1 MLSSTCPI
9 SLLHSSPIP
18 ALECKRLRAPVKSVE
33 ADMVARAQAGDQD
46 AFSELYWRNKRH
58 VFSIC
63 MRMASDVSVAEDLT
77 RETFLQVHRKL
88 GSFRGDSA
96 FSTWLHRLA
105 VNTVLMYLRKHALPV
120 VSLEYLMENV
130 PEERIGRD
138 FGTRDLKQA
147 GVLDRVALDRA
158 VAVLAPGYRSIF
170 FLHDIEG
177 FHHRE
182 IASKLRCSI
191 GNTKSQL
198 HKARQVLRGALGGQ
212 SYTRVAASRPVA

>member
-1 MLSSTCPI
+1 MLSSTLPI
-9 SLLHSSPIP
+9 SLLQPTPIA
-18 ALECKRLRAPVKSVE
+18 ALECKRLQTPARSGE
-33 ADMVARAQAGDQD
+33 AEIVARARAGDHD
-46 AFSELYWRNKRH
+46 AFSELYWLNKRR

-63 MRMASDVSVAEDLT
+63 MRMASNTSVAEDLT
-77 RETFLQVHRKL
+77 QEIFLQVHRKL
-88 GSFRGDSA
+88 ASFRGDSA

-130 PEERIGRD
+130 PEERVGRH

-147 GVLDRVALDRA
+147 GALDRVALDRA
-158 VAVLAPGYRSIF
+158 VAVLAPGYRSVF
-170 FLHDIEG
+170 FLHDVEG
-177 FHHRE
+177 FQHRE
-182 IASKLRCSI
+182 IASRLNCSL

-212 SYTRVAASRPVA
+212 SYTRVAAIRP